1 MTHNHASHLPCC
13 THSTIQVGLPS
24 RTFGGFF
31 YDRALGRPVTL
42 DIGFGPLKTRILGP
56 TDEIIQKKK
65 GEELVDMSSPLT
77 LLIVTVSG
85 TIRIIGTFAG
95 VSNSKLLDGHC
106 EIWQRKN
113 NH

>member
-1 MTHNHASHLPCC
+1 M
-13 THSTIQVGLPS
+13 
-24 RTFGGFF
+24 
-31 YDRALGRPVTL
+31 TL

-95 VSNSKLLDGHC
+95 VSNSKYLMDTVKFGKGKTTTKILHLC
-106 EIWQRKN
+106 
-113 NH
+113 